1 MPKLPHHS
9 ETNSTRAKARSR
21 RNLNLVIWWGIA
33 LMLVFAL
40 VIGGSWLLI
49 IVIAIIA
56 VMLIS
61 NTLIVV
67 RGDGAETYA
76 IAPGALKAGED
87 ISVPATRAP
96 DRRESG
102 RRRGVLEFRNSQLS
116 FTVGEQLGRNAKKD
130 ELVDQTI
137 FSLFPKQIY
146 LGPRPTWR
154 RPQLIVRSDNT
165 THVIEFTMPNDL
177 GAGMV
182 GAVVAAEWWQQ
193 LQDLGAKL
201 SPSA

>member
-9 ETNSTRAKARSR
+9 ETNATRAKARAR

-49 IVIAIIA
+49 VVLAVIA

-61 NTLIVV
+61 NTLIVI

-76 IAPGALKAGED
+76 IAPGALKEGGE

-102 RRRGVLEFRNSQLS
+102 RRRGVLEFRHAHLS

-130 ELVDQTI
+130 ELIDQTI
-137 FSLFPKQIY
+137 FSLAPSQIF
-146 LGPRPTWR
+146 LGPKPNWR
-154 RPQLIVRSDNT
+154 RPQLVLRGENT
-165 THVIEFTMPNDL
+165 LHVIEFTMPNDL

-193 LQDLGAKL
+193 LRDLGANL

>member
-67 RGDGAETYA
+67 RGDGAETGNG
-76 IAPGALKAGED
+76 IAA
-87 ISVPATRAP
+87 VQFRAP
-96 DRRESG
+96 FG
-102 RRRGVLEFRNSQLS
+102 H
-116 FTVGEQLGRNAKKD
+116 A
-130 ELVDQTI
+130 
-137 FSLFPKQIY
+137 
-146 LGPRPTWR
+146 
-154 RPQLIVRSDNT
+154 
-165 THVIEFTMPNDL
+165 
-177 GAGMV
+177 GAGDH
-182 GAVVAAEWWQQ
+182 GRCRW
-193 LQDLGAKL
+193 KR
-201 SPSA
+201 